1 MKMKKRLLAILAVLA
16 LVFAMAACGGGDSG
30 KEYVTAE
37 DYQMLLDKPYSGMTL
52 DEVNK
57 AIGMDGTL
65 DEESTK
71 AYDDGSKVYK
81 WEGKDGQGQLTVT
94 ISKDGGA
101 TGIAM
106 YNLPS
111 EKDKE
116 E

>member
-1 MKMKKRLLAILAVLA
+1 MKKRILSIAAVFA
-16 LVFAMAACGGGDSG
+16 LVFAMAACSGDSG

-81 WEGKDGQGQLTVT
+81 WEGKDGEGQLTVT

-111 EKDKE
+111 EEDGE

>member
-1 MKMKKRLLAILAVLA
+1 MKKRLLSIAAVLA
-16 LVFAMAACGGGDSG
+16 LVFAMAACADSG

-37 DYQMLLDKPYSGMTL
+37 DYRMLLDKPYSGMTL

-65 DEESTK
+65 DKESTK
-71 AYDDGSKVYK
+71 SYDDGSKVYK
-81 WEGKDGQGQLTVT
+81 WEGKDGEGQLTIT
-94 ISKDGGA
+94 ISKEGGA

-111 EKDKE
+111 EKDE
-116 E
+116 EDQ